1 MARSFGV
8 ARLKFWEQD
17 EPFLLNSPI
26 TYQGVTYVESMVDG
40 SLNWT
45 RLMSGVGHG
54 SVAFY
59 TPGTYWQ
66 GLALSLIHISS
77 YGVEVPIANAT
88 IKPMLDGYA
97 NAQAAAVARGVNG
110 QGRFGE
116 KPVAA
121 DEMLVAIGADAAEWV
136 GKWIPGI
143 VALLL
148 PTPGAIEEPAVQRV
162 VVHTF
167 AY

>member
-1 MARSFGV
+1 MSYGTPGGV
-8 ARLKFWEQD
+8 AALVPRFA
-17 EPFLLNSPI
+17 NAA
-26 TYQGVTYVESMVDG
+26 GVFDTSTTPAAADVAAWLGQISAMLDI
-40 SLNWT
+40 SL
-45 RLMSGVGHG
+45 SGYGVGLP
-54 SVAFY
+54 VD
-59 TPGTYWQ
+59 
-66 GLALSLIHISS
+66 
-77 YGVEVPIANAT
+77 NAT
-88 IKPMLDGYA
+88 VVSMLDGYA

-121 DEMLVAIGADAAEWV
+121 DEMLVAIGGDAAEWV
-136 GKWIPGI
+136 GKWMPGI

-148 PTPGAIEEPAVQRV
+148 PTPDAIEEPAAQKV

>member
-1 MARSFGV
+1 MSYGTIGGV
-8 ARLKFWEQD
+8 AALVPRFT
-17 EPFLLNSPI
+17 NAA
-26 TYQGVTYVESMVDG
+26 GVFDTSTTPAAADVTAWLGQISAMLD
-40 SLNWT
+40 
-45 RLMSGVGHG
+45 
-54 SVAFY
+54 VA
-59 TPGTYWQ
+59 
-66 GLALSLIHISS
+66 LSS

-110 QGRFGE
+110 QGRFG
-116 KPVAA
+116 KKLVAA
-121 DEMLVAIGADAAEWV
+121 DEMLVAIGADAAKWV

>member
-1 MARSFGV
+1 MSYGSAEGV
-8 ARLKFWEQD
+8 AAFVPRFT
-17 EPFLLNSPI
+17 NAA
-26 TYQGVTYVESMVDG
+26 GVFDTSTTPAAADVTAWLGQISAMLD
-40 SLNWT
+40 
-45 RLMSGVGHG
+45 
-54 SVAFY
+54 VA
-59 TPGTYWQ
+59 
-66 GLALSLIHISS
+66 LSS